1 MNWVFSTG
9 WGFKMCNKISSH
21 IVLFD
26 DVPAGTIETLFN
38 EENQPLLKGAD
49 LTNYLDIA
57 DIANNYKNLISRPR
71 EFQEAEKTDMKT
83 HTENPV

>member
-38 EENQPLLKGAD
+38 VQIQPLFKR
-49 LTNYLDIA
+49 
-57 DIANNYKNLISRPR
+57 ANLRKHPR
-71 EFQEAEKTDMKT
+71 TEKIKD
-83 HTENPV
+83 